1 MDSVSKQAASQAGLM
16 KYLTCADMLQ
26 ARWFI
31 IPLDGR
37 KSVSMMDPMKVAT
50 PSALVSTC
58 RCLGKHCDLS
68 VWRLCHAA
76 AQKLA
81 PCTHAQQHCF
91 PLTSSKGSNSRAG
104 CGRLATMCWASGI
117 HHIKLVVL
125 PNANHLLSCPLLL
138 MHGAWHPQL
147 HGSFKARHPASLD
160 AVTRSIVDRHPEILY
175 FCR

>member
-68 VWRLCHAA
+68 V
-76 AQKLA
+76 
-81 PCTHAQQHCF
+81 
-91 PLTSSKGSNSRAG
+91 
-104 CGRLATMCWASGI
+104 
-117 HHIKLVVL
+117 
-125 PNANHLLSCPLLL
+125 
-138 MHGAWHPQL
+138 
-147 HGSFKARHPASLD
+147 
-160 AVTRSIVDRHPEILY
+160 
-175 FCR
+175 